1 MRSGQHKIKCFGFI
15 LFIATWCNEG
25 WSTKSQIFRFC
36 VVYIG
41 IYKISCNIC
50 AKKFLLESYNPSNLI
65 FLKIFIERSYFI
77 LNITKG
83 AYWNRSSLIGTWRP
97 WEYLQEEQKRMKTDS
112 GFRTRAYYY
121 SVEWLTACNN
131 LDEYALKL
139 HSDDRDATSLV
150 KTFCC

>member
-25 WSTKSQIFRFC
+25 WSTKSQIFRLCF
-36 VVYIG
+36 VYIG

-83 AYWNRSSLIGTWRP
+83 AY
-97 WEYLQEEQKRMKTDS
+97 
-112 GFRTRAYYY
+112 
-121 SVEWLTACNN
+121 
-131 LDEYALKL
+131 LKL
-139 HSDDRDATSLV
+139 FKFDRNMKALRISPRGAKEDEN
-150 KTFCC
+150 